1 MKRFFHRFY
10 SIFNLT
16 YIITVT
22 VLFYSNTSLVGNGE
36 AIKIF
41 NFFVSFLIFVALST
55 MLMLFEHK
63 IYYEKFALIILYGL
77 IGLLFLMFAI
87 INVNHTIRIITTMV
101 IAFVLLAKMII
112 YSRKHTRFEVNHLNF
127 IPKIYFTTFMSVVVL
142 NVFLSQYIA
151 SIFMIMSI
159 LLLEIESYIVLRSNE
174 ENSDIK
180 LLGTLA
186 LILITFFMSYYSKID
201 LGMNADLNILTNL
214 IMPLTAI
221 TLVFVT
227 TSLIG
232 KKINLIVEF
241 ETIE

>member
-87 INVNHTIRIITTMV
+87 INVNHTIRIIND
-101 IAFVLLAKMII
+101 
-112 YSRKHTRFEVNHLNF
+112 SNC
-127 IPKIYFTTFMSVVVL
+127 IYF
-142 NVFLSQYIA
+142 I
-151 SIFMIMSI
+151 
-159 LLLEIESYIVLRSNE
+159 
-174 ENSDIK
+174 
-180 LLGTLA
+180 
-186 LILITFFMSYYSKID
+186 SKI
-201 LGMNADLNILTNL
+201 LYM
-214 IMPLTAI
+214 
-221 TLVFVT
+221 
-227 TSLIG
+227 
-232 KKINLIVEF
+232 
-241 ETIE
+241 